1 MEELDIKNEYKIIN
15 KMIKENKI
23 KFSFYNS
30 SFPIEL
36 LEFSHNKVDNT
47 IEIKFRDIMTERI
60 TELKEILTKFENNKQ
75 K

>member
-1 MEELDIKNEYKIIN
+1 MEDIDIKKQYKIIN

-30 SFPIEL
+30 SFPLDL
-36 LEFSHNKVDNT
+36 LEFCHNKVDDT
-47 IEIKFRDIMTERI
+47 VELKFRDIMTERI
-60 TELKEILTKFENNKQ
+60 SDLKEILTKIESK